1 MFFSPTTSR
10 KKLVTDEQR
19 TLQILKNLLSN
30 AVKFTSEGELTLK
43 VFIPDSEE
51 NPLSAPAIA
60 FTVEDTGIG
69 IPENKIQQIFQ
80 AFIQADGST
89 SRRYGGT
96 GLGLSISLQLAKG
109 LGGELVAASE
119 EGKGSSFS
127 LYLPMKPQGQDA
139 ALSPGRPVLYSS
151 APVIVRKGSGP
162 QPIDQPPVHDDRSEL
177 NPGDQSILII
187 EDDLPLARI
196 VMDMVRERGHKVLVA
211 SDGESGFVLADSFR
225 PSAIVLDV
233 ILPGMDGWQVMQK
246 LKDNP
251 RTRHI
256 PVHFLTC
263 MEERNRAMTMGAVG
277 YISKP
282 ADGEKLQAVFGTIEK
297 SMQDTVK
304 RLLIVEDDE
313 TEAQSMVELLSEKG
327 VEITVAVTGSR
338 AMELLSRESF
348 DVMVLDLGLTDM
360 SGFELLEQL
369 CQLIGTVRLPVIIHS
384 GKDLSHED
392 ERRLRHYAE
401 SIIIKGARSPER
413 LLNEVSLFLH
423 LVEERLPA
431 EKQKM
436 IRASVDL
443 ETVFDGK
450 RILLVDDDMRNLF
463 SLTNIFSEKQMV
475 IFEAENGRKA
485 MTLLK
490 EHPDI
495 DIVLMDIMMPEMDGY
510 TAIREIRRDSR
521 FAELPVIAMTAKAL
535 KGDFENCITA
545 GASDYIAKPI
555 NVDKLVSLLRVWL
568 YRQG

>member
-1 MFFSPTTSR
+1 M
-10 KKLVTDEQR
+10 
-19 TLQILKNLLSN
+19 
-30 AVKFTSEGELTLK
+30 
-43 VFIPDSEE
+43 
-51 NPLSAPAIA
+51 SAPAIA